1 MASFVSKETMTIGI
15 VAVLAGLAGA
25 YGIRS
30 MLQEPPAE
38 EPKKPAVKK
47 VPMANTDLPAG
58 RVIASGDIS
67 LIEISGAELQDRG
80 LDLNQVLVDPK
91 DIVGRRLR
99 VPVKRG
105 EPILTTAL
113 YLAGTGPNVSERLKP
128 GFRAVTLSVPEA
140 HGGDAAVGGFVD
152 VVFRTEPR
160 PGGEGIAPIP
170 EMTVTLLSHVEVLEV
185 EKGPL
190 GGAGRDIQVTLAIPI
205 DQVNLIKAVEGRGEF
220 SLVPRPEGE
229 IGVAKSEKR
238 ETLETALG
246 IPLPEPPEP
255 PFRTAVYRRGSLQ
268 VNTFVS
274 GMLVDESGRV
284 VSSRSAAGTSPKGC
298 KNCKGKGQ
306 TVPVDPRALKPEPDA
321 ATQAPTPA
329 PKKPGHAGKSSP
341 PVVAPGTLRPRL

>member
-1 MASFVSKETMTIGI
+1 MTIGI

-30 MLQEPPAE
+30 MLQQPTPE
-38 EPKKPAVKK
+38 EPKKPVVKK

-58 RVIASGDIS
+58 RVIAAGDIS
-67 LIEISGAELQDRG
+67 LIEISGAELQNRG
-80 LDLNQVLVDPK
+80 LDLNQVLVNPK

-99 VPVKRG
+99 VPVKQG

-128 GFRAVTLSVPEA
+128 GFRAVTLAVPEA

-185 EKGPL
+185 EKAPL
-190 GGAGRDIQVTLAIPI
+190 GGAGRDIQVTLALPI
-205 DQVNLIKAVEGRGEF
+205 DQVNMIKAVEGRGEF

-255 PFRTAVYRRGSLQ
+255 PEPPFRTAVYRRGSLQ

-274 GMLVDESGRV
+274 GMLVDDSGRV
-284 VSSRSAAGTSPKGC
+284 VSSRGAAGTSQKGC

-306 TVPVDPRALKPEPDA
+306 AVPVDPRALKPEPDA
-321 ATQAPTPA
+321 ATRTPTLAP
-329 PKKPGHAGKSSP
+329 PKPVNGKKSPP
-341 PVVAPGTLRPRL
+341 PVVAPGTLRPQR